1 MSVTL
6 EVSKLSGWL
15 KASANCRAQR
25 GHTTEVNAWHGRYH
39 TYGRANQ
46 QRTRRACGPQLGS
59 GQKAQ
64 AEAHIEH
71 VAYVYDAGGF
81 KAQRLVESNC
91 TLPSPKG
98 ASDTEGNACVAE
110 MWHRGKARERTR
122 RACGPARERVLRRHT
137 GAEAH
142 IEHVA
147 YVYDAGGVKAQ
158 QLIESIRH
166 LPSPKEASGR
176 GKCVWHTQ
184 RRRHT
189 EGRSNQERAR
199 RACGPARECGQ
210 NAQAEAHAE
219 HGAHVCDAGG
229 VKAQQLIES
238 IRILPSP
245 KRRHPDAEGNVCGTE
260 EKAHREK
267 AESRA
272 CAACVRPS
280 SGVWAERAG
289 GSAH

>member
-1 MSVTL
+1 M
-6 EVSKLSGWL
+6 
-15 KASANCRAQR
+15 
-25 GHTTEVNAWHGRYH
+25 NAWHGRYH

-71 VAYVYDAGGF
+71 MAYVCDAGGF

-176 GKCVWHTQ
+176 GNACGTHRGEGTQ
-184 RRRHT
+184 RGGRIRSARGVRVAQLGSVGRTRR
-189 EGRSNQERAR
+189 R
-199 RACGPARECGQ
+199 
-210 NAQAEAHAE
+210 
-219 HGAHVCDAGG
+219 
-229 VKAQQLIES
+229 
-238 IRILPSP
+238 
-245 KRRHPDAEGNVCGTE
+245 KRTRNMAPMFVTLEVL
-260 EKAHREK
+260 KL
-267 AESRA
+267 
-272 CAACVRPS
+272 S
-280 SGVWAERAG
+280 S
-289 GSAH
+289 

>member
-176 GKCVWHTQ
+176 GKCVCGTHRGEGTQ
-184 RRRHT
+184 RGGGRIRSARGVRVAQLGSVGRTRR
-189 EGRSNQERAR
+189 R
-199 RACGPARECGQ
+199 
-210 NAQAEAHAE
+210 
-219 HGAHVCDAGG
+219 
-229 VKAQQLIES
+229 
-238 IRILPSP
+238 
-245 KRRHPDAEGNVCGTE
+245 KRTRNMAPMFVTLEVL
-260 EKAHREK
+260 KL
-267 AESRA
+267 
-272 CAACVRPS
+272 S
-280 SGVWAERAG
+280 S
-289 GSAH
+289 